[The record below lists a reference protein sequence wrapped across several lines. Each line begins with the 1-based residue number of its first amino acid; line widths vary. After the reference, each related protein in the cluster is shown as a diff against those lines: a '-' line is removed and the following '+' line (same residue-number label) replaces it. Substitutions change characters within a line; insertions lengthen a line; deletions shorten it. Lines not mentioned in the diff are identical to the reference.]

1 LIFPLD
7 ESRECFLTEK
17 TFCPMNRDDWIGLG
31 ASAGVHLA
39 LVLLFAG
46 WTAGPPAAPTLGAL
60 QLEVGAFAEGR
71 PVQQSEHPTDEPA
84 SSEDAPTD
92 PEQPDEAAQQP
103 SDPPS
108 EQKQPEQQQSSA
120 PKQSAPVDLP
130 EQKETAGDEPPPEEP
145 PEETQQDAPPAP
157 ETNDGPAEEKAP
169 AEANAS
175 ENDAGEETPEQS
187 APADAASE
195 DGEQTGEATGNAS
208 GEPGSGS
215 DEERASPFDIEGLD
229 RTLLYG
235 PEPPEP
241 TLQDESTVKVK
252 VTVNPQGRVVALRL
266 TQKANNP
273 SLERSVMEA
282 LREWRFNRLP
292 SGAPQKT
299 QTGVVTFRFRL
310 E

>member
-1 LIFPLD
+1 
-7 ESRECFLTEK
+7 
-17 TFCPMNRDDWIGLG
+17 MNRDDWIGLG